1 MFRFAFWTGL
11 RTSELVALNWTDVDW
26 KRGVIVVKRALTQ
39 TAKEAEDTKT
49 RSSRREV
56 KLLPPAM
63 SALGRV
69 HTIEGLR

>member
-49 RSSRREV
+49 RSSRRGAYPNV
-56 KLLPPAM
+56 C
-63 SALGRV
+63 V
-69 HTIEGLR
+69 